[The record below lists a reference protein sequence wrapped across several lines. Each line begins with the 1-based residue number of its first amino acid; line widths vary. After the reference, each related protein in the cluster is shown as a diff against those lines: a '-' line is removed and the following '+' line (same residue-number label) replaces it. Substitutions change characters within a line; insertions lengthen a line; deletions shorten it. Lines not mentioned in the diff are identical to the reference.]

1 MKNKGETE
9 KKVSETLVT
18 LKVSIVLRQIFKIMS
33 VKERIQ
39 TKAHELFMQFGIRSV
54 SMDDIANSLGMSKK
68 TLYQYFADK
77 DELVDAVVDTHIT
90 IMQTDCTGCHKVATD
105 AVHEIFLTME
115 NIIEQLSNMNP
126 MVLNDLE
133 KFHFRAYRRFAEH
146 KNKFLVKIIR
156 ENIEWGKKEELYR
169 ADIDVDVLS
178 KFRLESM
185 MIPFNVSV
193 FPPGKYN
200 LAEISAIIIEHFIY
214 GLATVK
220 GHKLIQKY
228 KQEKKLTSYDKKLV
242 Q

>member
-1 MKNKGETE
+1 M
-9 KKVSETLVT
+9 VT
-18 LKVSIVLRQIFKIMS
+18 LQVSIVLRQIFKTMS

-77 DELVDAVVDTHIT
+77 DELVDAVVDAHIT
-90 IMQTDCTGCHKVATD
+90 IIQANCTGCRKVATN

-133 KFHFRAYRRFAEH
+133 KFHFRAYRRFVEH
-146 KNKFLVKIIR
+146 KTKFLAKIIR

-169 ADIDVDVLS
+169 EEIDVDVLS

-185 MIPFNVSV
+185 MIPFNISV

-200 LAEISAIIIEHFIY
+200 LAETSAIIIEHFIY
-214 GLATVK
+214 GLVTIK

-228 KQEKKLTSYDKKLV
+228 KQTRPDDSFGREKKLTSYDKKLV
-242 Q
+242 